1 MSTILRMHKICK
13 YFPGVIAN
21 QDVNLEVKKGEVHAL
36 LGENGAGKSTLM
48 NVLYGLY
55 TPNSG
60 EIYLN
65 GEKVHIESPKDAIRL
80 GIGMVHQ
87 HFMLIPA
94 LSAVENVVL
103 GMKTAK
109 SPRLDLQDAAV
120 RFKKLAEQ
128 YGFDLEPWVKVSQ
141 LTVGQQQRLE
151 ILKALYRGADLLILD
166 EPTAVLTPQEV
177 ESLFRMV
184 RKLTIE
190 GHTIILITHKLKEV
204 MTICD
209 RITVLRGGVV
219 TATLDK
225 DKTNPEEL
233 SKLMV
238 GREIIQEYEKD
249 TFKPENVVLELR
261 KVECNDNR
269 GLKALKGIDLQLR
282 KGEILGICGVD
293 GNGQRELV
301 DAITGLTKVTSGK
314 VLLNNE
320 DITNMLPREVLNRS
334 VSHIPEDRHK
344 RGVVLDMDL
353 VENIMLM
360 DYYKFPYAKGYVLQW
375 GLIEAR
381 AKDVIKDFQ
390 VKTPDSHELMRN
402 LSGGN
407 QQKVVLGREISRDP
421 DLLIA
426 MHPARGLDVGATEYV
441 HRKII
446 EARDEGKAVL
456 LISTEL
462 DEILALSDRIA
473 VIYEGEIMGIVTP
486 HIPLAELGL
495 MMAGTKRKTHNGH
508 SEHKE
513 NVV

>member
-1 MSTILRMHKICK
+1 MSTILRMQNICK
-13 YFPGVIAN
+13 YFPGVKAN
-21 QDVNLEVKKGEVHAL
+21 QDINLEVKKGEVHAL

-60 EIYLN
+60 KIFFN
-65 GEKVHIESPKDAIRL
+65 EKEVRIESPKDAINL

-109 SPRLDLQDAAV
+109 TPRLDLQDAAV
-120 RFKKLAEQ
+120 QFKKLAEQ

-177 ESLFRMV
+177 EGLFIMI
-184 RKLTIE
+184 RKLTSE
-190 GHTIILITHKLKEV
+190 GHTIILITHKLREV
-204 MTICD
+204 MAICD
-209 RITVLRGGVV
+209 RITVLRGGFA

-238 GREIIQEYEKD
+238 GREVIREYTKEAYQPKNII
-249 TFKPENVVLELR
+249 LEL
-261 KVECNDNR
+261 KNVECHDNR
-269 GLKALKGIDLQLR
+269 GLKVIKGIDLQLC

-301 DAITGLTKVTSGK
+301 DAITGLTKVTEGK
-314 VLLNNE
+314 VFLNNE
-320 DITNMLPREVLNRS
+320 EITNMLPRAILDKN

-344 RGVVLDMDL
+344 RGVILEMDL
-353 VENIMLM
+353 VENIMMM
-360 DYYKFPYAKGYVLQW
+360 DYYKTPYAKGIVLQW
-375 GLIEAR
+375 EKIKSR
-381 AKDVIKDFQ
+381 AKEVIKDFQ
-390 VKTPDSHELMRN
+390 VKTPSSNELMKN

-407 QQKVVLGREISRDP
+407 QQKVVLGREISRNP
-421 DLLIA
+421 ELLIA

-441 HRKII
+441 HKKII
-446 EARDEGKAVL
+446 EARDEGKGVL

-486 HIPLAELGL
+486 EVPLHELGL
-495 MMAGTKRKTHNGH
+495 MMAGTRKKFDVGH
-508 SEHKE
+508 PEPKGC
-513 NVV
+513 VV

>member
-1 MSTILRMHKICK
+1 MSTILKMKNICK

-21 QDVNLEVKKGEVHAL
+21 QNVDLEVIKGEVHAL
-36 LGENGAGKSTLM
+36 LGENGAGKTTLM

-55 TPNSG
+55 SPSAG

-65 GEKVHIESPKDAIRL
+65 GQKVQIDSPKDAIRL

-94 LSAVENVVL
+94 LTAVENVIL
-103 GMKTAK
+103 GMKSAK
-109 SPRLDLQDAAV
+109 SPRLDLQEAAV
-120 RFKKLAEQ
+120 RFTSLAEQ
-128 YGFDLEPWVKVSQ
+128 YGFDIGPWDKVSQ

-151 ILKALYRGADLLILD
+151 ILKALIRGADLLILD

-177 ESLFRMV
+177 DGLFVMIK
-184 RKLTIE
+184 KLADK

-204 MTICD
+204 MSICD
-209 RITVLRGGVV
+209 RITVLRGGFVK
-219 TATLDK
+219 ATLIK
-225 DKTNPEEL
+225 EETNPEEL

-238 GREIIQEYEKD
+238 GRDIVKEYNKD
-249 TFKPENVVLELR
+249 SYNPQNLVLELN
-261 KVECNDNR
+261 KVECNNNR

-293 GNGQRELV
+293 GNGQTELV
-301 DAITGLTKVTSGK
+301 DCITGLTRVTDGK
-314 VLLNNE
+314 ISLNGE
-320 DITNMLPREVLNRS
+320 DITNMHPRKILDKS

-344 RGVVLDMDL
+344 RGVILAMNL

-360 DYYKFPYAKGYVLQW
+360 DYYKPPYAKGIVLQW
-375 GLIEAR
+375 KKIENRVEKLIS
-381 AKDVIKDFQ
+381 DFQ
-390 VKTPDSHELMRN
+390 VKTPSSQEIMSN

-407 QQKVVLGREISRDP
+407 QQKVVLGREISRNP

-441 HRKII
+441 HKKII
-446 EARDEGKAVL
+446 EARNNEKAVL

-473 VIYEGEIMGIVTP
+473 VIYEGEIMGVVTP
-486 HIPLAELGL
+486 QIQLYELGL
-495 MMAGTKRKTHNGH
+495 MMAGTKKNQDN
-508 SEHKE
+508 EEQPKK
-513 NVV
+513 VM